1 LESTLTSLETW
12 GYLAIAFFCFGGSLV
27 TVAAAGVFA
36 AMGKIDLLM
45 ALSVAGI
52 SNFMGDNF
60 LFYLARYQKQS
71 IKPYFA
77 KHQRKIAYSN
87 LLFRRYGDISVFVQ
101 KFLYGIKTLIPLTM
115 GLSKYPFGKF
125 IFLNIF
131 ATAIFV
137 IVIGLA
143 GYYSSHFITQSF
155 DYVSE
160 NPWIAPLILFSLIG
174 GVWYFM
180 EQVTKR
186 KD

>member
-1 LESTLTSLETW
+1 LESALTSLETW

-36 AMGKIDLLM
+36 ALGKIDLVT
-45 ALSVAGI
+45 ALSVATV
-52 SNFMGDNF
+52 SNFLGDNF
-60 LFYLARYQKQS
+60 LFYLARYQRAS
-71 IKPYFA
+71 VKPYFE
-77 KHQRKIAYSN
+77 KHKRKIAYSN
-87 LLFRRYGDISVFVQ
+87 LLFRRYGDIAIFIQ

-115 GLSKYPFGKF
+115 GLSKYSFPKF

-131 ATAIFV
+131 ASSIFV
-137 IVIGLA
+137 VVIGLA
-143 GYYSSHFITQSF
+143 GYYSSDFITQAF

-160 NPWIAPLILFSLIG
+160 NPWIAPLVLFSLLG

-180 EQVTKR
+180 ERVTKR